1 MDTKLT
7 LKLDKNTIAKM
18 KLYARDHETSL
29 SQLVENFFE
38 SMAVY
43 STEKNPS
50 KPSHRVR
57 EITGVVKLKK
67 KFNRKKEYSDY
78 LIRKY
83 K

>member
-7 LKLDKNTIAKM
+7 LKLDKAVISKM
-18 KLYARDHETSL
+18 KLYAKEHDTSL

-43 STEKNPS
+43 STGKSSS
-50 KPSHRVR
+50 KIPHRVR
-57 EITGVVKLKK
+57 EITGVIKLKK
-67 KFNRKKEYSDY
+67 GFDRKRDYPDY
-78 LIRKY
+78 LMRKY